1 MKKIVKIK
9 KIYIFYFLENKNSLH
24 RHLYIYI
31 IIIFPNLKNLPSQNS
46 KVLDQISTLVA
57 KSLTFHFSASRK
69 SRFDK
74 SFFLIEEASRQ
85 LIMHIHI
92 YIYIYIWWTLSSI
105 SFCCLQPKKKWCLG
119 AINVWSHFPM
129 DGHTF
134 CILLLH
140 FIESPLQNL
149 KYIQT
154 LVFHLSFYP

>member
-85 LIMHIHI
+85 LIMHI
-92 YIYIYIWWTLSSI
+92 YIYICWTLSSI
-105 SFCCLQPKKKWCLG
+105 SFCCLQPKKKWCHKCVKSL
-119 AINVWSHFPM
+119 SHGRPYLLYFAA
-129 DGHTF
+129 TF
-134 CILLLH
+134 
-140 FIESPLQNL
+140 
-149 KYIQT
+149 Y
-154 LVFHLSFYP
+154 

>member
-92 YIYIYIWWTLSSI
+92 YIYIYIYMVD
-105 SFCCLQPKKKWCLG
+105 FVVYQ
-119 AINVWSHFPM
+119 
-129 DGHTF
+129 
-134 CILLLH
+134 LLLLAAKEKMVPWCH
-140 FIESPLQNL
+140 KCVKS
-149 KYIQT
+149 
-154 LVFHLSFYP
+154 LSHGRPYLLYFAATFY

>member
-31 IIIFPNLKNLPSQNS
+31 LLLFFFLTWKICPHRTQ
-46 KVLDQISTLVA
+46 
-57 KSLTFHFSASRK
+57 KSLTK
-69 SRFDK
+69 SLPLWPRVWH
-74 SFFLIEEASRQ
+74 SIIIINNAY
-85 LIMHIHI
+85 IYI

-140 FIESPLQNL
+140 FIESPWQNL

>member
-85 LIMHIHI
+85 LIMHI
-92 YIYIYIWWTLSSI
+92 YIYIYVGLCRLSAFVACS
-105 SFCCLQPKKKWCLG
+105 QRKNG

-140 FIESPLQNL
+140 FIESPWQNL